1 MHGRPPIVDRA
12 LRFSETREGAEHRF
26 FSLCHVS
33 QRTDKNE
40 KLVRE
45 SRSLTDRANEAD
57 DAIEKAYRFER
68 LEKILGIDEINRL
81 LKERIPHKQ
90 EKHNMKEIIR

>member
-1 MHGRPPIVDRA
+1 MHGRPPIVDKA

-26 FSLCHVS
+26 FSLYHVS

-81 LKERIPHKQ
+81 LKERIPH
-90 EKHNMKEIIR
+90 